1 MINTLLGLVIDPDT
15 MKPVLG
21 GITGGLSGPAIR
33 PVALRC
39 VWQVHQA
46 LPEVPI
52 LGMGG
57 IRTGLDALQFV
68 LAGAS
73 AVSVGTAVFNDPS
86 AIRPRPRRA
95 GRGAGG
101 ARVRLPDRSCGVRTP
116 MTAPFGERLA
126 DAVAA
131 RGPLCVGIDPHAPLL
146 EKWGLVD
153 DVEGL
158 ARFTDTVVDAL
169 AGAVAVLKPQLAF
182 YERHGSRGIAVLE
195 DAVARAR
202 AAGALVLLDAKR
214 GDIGST
220 MDAYGDYLRPDHPLA
235 VDAMT
240 VSPYLGPGSLQP
252 AVDTARLYG
261 GGLFVLA
268 RTSNPDAGTFQHAVI
283 TEGSRER
290 SVAQVVVDTV
300 RGWNTPG
307 WVVGDP
313 LPDIGAVR
321 DLASRFG
328 PSTGSFGVVVGA
340 TLRDMD
346 VDLDGLGGPI
356 LAPGLGAQGGSVA
369 DLRRL
374 FGTGRAVVPT
384 VSRDVLAAGPDPAG
398 AAGRRRPLDG
408 GARAVRR
415 AVLWLLALLGAGL
428 VTAGVLVFA
437 AANHGPAAFGGPDFG
452 WSAYMTLDQ
461 ARDVHPSAIMFSD
474 RATVLWTGRHL
485 LGAGLLVLGLL
496 VLTGVGGWLL
506 GRRSGRRRAAGT

>member
-1 MINTLLGLVIDPDT
+1 MN
-15 MKPVLG
+15 
-21 GITGGLSGPAIR
+21 
-33 PVALRC
+33 
-39 VWQVHQA
+39 
-46 LPEVPI
+46 
-52 LGMGG
+52 
-57 IRTGLDALQFV
+57 
-68 LAGAS
+68 
-73 AVSVGTAVFNDPS
+73 
-86 AIRPRPRRA
+86 
-95 GRGAGG
+95 
-101 ARVRLPDRSCGVRTP
+101 
-116 MTAPFGERLA
+116 APFGERLA

-146 EKWGLVD
+146 EKWGLRD
-153 DVEGL
+153 DPDGL

-169 AGAVAVLKPQLAF
+169 AGTVAVLKPQLAF
-182 YERHGSRGIAVLE
+182 YERHGSRGLAVLE
-195 DAVARAR
+195 DAVPRAR

-220 MDAYGDYLRPDHPLA
+220 MDAYGDYLRPDHPLS

-252 AVDTARLYG
+252 AVDTARMYG

-268 RTSNPDAGTFQHAVI
+268 RTSNPDAGAFQHALA
-283 TEGSRER
+283 GER

-300 RGWNTPG
+300 RGWNTLG

-384 VSRDVLAAGPDPAG
+384 VSRDVLAAGPDPA
-398 AAGRRRPLDG
+398 
-408 GARAVRR
+408 
-415 AVLWLLALLGAGL
+415 ALR
-428 VTAGVLVFA
+428 A
-437 AANHGPAAFGGPDFG
+437 AAE
-452 WSAYMTLDQ
+452 
-461 ARDVHPSAIMFSD
+461 R
-474 RATVLWTGRHL
+474 WT
-485 LGAGLLVLGLL
+485 AE
-496 VLTGVGGWLL
+496 L
-506 GRRSGRRRAAGT
+506 GR